1 MYPSLPL
8 ELSGSVAQ
16 MVLCFVTAV
25 AAMISFLLNV
35 RA

>member
-8 ELSGSVAQ
+8 ELSGSVAL
-16 MVLCFVTAV
+16 MVLYFVTAV
-25 AAMISFLLNV
+25 AVTISFLLNV

>member
-1 MYPSLPL
+1 MYPSLPM

-16 MVLCFVTAV
+16 MVVCFLAAV
-25 AAMISFLLNV
+25 AAMISFLVNV